1 MAAPI
6 PTLPPGL
13 ASPHTANNNGLSD
26 AEALETALCLSRE
39 AAARASLPPPRSRS
53 TQAQAAAAAAAAAP
67 TATAWALSR
76 LNQLSM
82 DAAAAPTLTA
92 WALSR
97 LKQLSIDELVDA
109 DVLIQYVLA
118 IEDDA
123 EVTEFVTQFLAG
135 ERDESF
141 AFALELCER
150 RRQEQTTVDN
160 YTKV

>member
-1 MAAPI
+1 MAAPS

-13 ASPHTANNNGLSD
+13 ASTHTANNNGLSDAEALDTALNNGLSD

-53 TQAQAAAAAAAAAP
+53 TQARAAAAA
-67 TATAWALSR
+67 
-76 LNQLSM
+76 
-82 DAAAAPTLTA
+82 AAAAPTLTA

-97 LKQLSIDELVDA
+97 LKQLSMDELVDA

-123 EVTEFVTQFLAG
+123 EVTEFVTQFLG

-150 RRQEQTTVDN
+150 RRQEQTTG
-160 YTKV
+160 